1 MTDLSKVLPHN
12 KPMIL
17 LDDIIKVD
25 LENKYV
31 TTYFHVDDK
40 KMFYDKTLKGIPSI
54 CGIEFMAQT
63 IGCYAFYAKKEE
75 TPRIGFL
82 LGSRLYNNS
91 IDLFKAGETYTV
103 KAVEAY
109 YDNEISAFDCFIY
122 DKLEEEVAS
131 ATINVYQS
139 DDDKNMEFIGINGE
153 K

>member
-1 MTDLSKVLPHN
+1 MTDLSKVLPHK

-17 LDDIIKVD
+17 LDDIIEVD
-25 LENKYV
+25 LENKFVKTNFYV
-31 TTYFHVDDK
+31 DNK
-40 KMFYDKTLKGIPSI
+40 KKFYDKTLKGIPSI

-63 IGCYAFYAKKEE
+63 IGCYAFYSKKEKE
-75 TPRIGFL
+75 PRIGFL

-91 IDLFKAGETYTV
+91 IDLFKENETYTV

-109 YDNEISAFDCFIY
+109 YDNDISAFDCFIY

-139 DDDKNMEFIGINGE
+139 DDDTNMEFIGLNG
-153 K
+153 

>member
-1 MTDLSKVLPHN
+1 MTDLSKVLPHKN
-12 KPMIL
+12 PMIL
-17 LDDIIKVD
+17 LDDIIEVD

-31 TTYFHVDDK
+31 STYFHVNYK
-40 KMFYDKTLKGIPSI
+40 KKFYDKTLKGIPSI

-63 IGCYAFYAKKEE
+63 IGCYAFYSKKEKE
-75 TPRIGFL
+75 PRIGFL

-91 IDLFKAGETYTV
+91 IDLFKENDTYTV

-109 YDNEISAFDCFIY
+109 YDNDISAFDCFIY

-139 DDDKNMEFIGINGE
+139 DDDTNMEFIGLNG
-153 K
+153 